1 MIEAES
7 SYLLECTSLDIKDT
21 KMIQQ
26 DQVISKFFDIL
37 KI

>member
-7 SYLLECTSLDIKDT
+7 SYLIECYLLDIRDA

-26 DQVISKFFDIL
+26 DQVISKFSDIL